1 MKIVVSLLVVGLVI
15 GVSIAGIGSDAIK
28 VGALVPL
35 SGSIA
40 PYGPPIIDG
49 AKLAVEQINAAGGVL
64 GKRLELVVRDTA
76 SSPDVGRDAARK
88 LVELDRVPAIIGAF
102 SSGVTL
108 AVSSVT
114 IPAEVVLISPVSVS
128 AAISALDD
136 NDYVFRTI
144 VSNDVQG
151 KVLARLARLLNYD
164 TVSIIYVNNAYGKD
178 LTDGFTK
185 SYTRYGGKVDASVPY
200 EQDKPSYRSEI
211 GKAIASNPE
220 ALLLISYAVDGRK
233 QIVEAIEAGYQGKFL
248 FSSSM
253 TGKEVAPG
261 PGCISANEP
270 GPIEGAFGTAP
281 AGTGFHVDQFNADF
295 TAKFGAV
302 NVPPF
307 YYQAYDAAIL
317 VALAIERAG
326 KATGEAIRDNLRAV
340 ANPPGEKIYYG
351 EWAKAIALLNAGKEI
366 DYEGVSGPVDFN
378 ATGGVTAEI
387 LIWQV
392 KGCQVVPVLTVSG

>member
-1 MKIVVSLLVVGLVI
+1 MKRVLVFLLVL
-15 GVSIAGIGSDAIK
+15 SIACVIAIGADEIK
-28 VGALVPL
+28 IGALVPL
-35 SGSIA
+35 SGAIA

-64 GKRLELVVRDTA
+64 GKKIELVVRDTA

-178 LTDGFTK
+178 LADGFTK
-185 SYTRYGGKVDASVPY
+185 NYTRYGGKVEASIPY
-200 EQDKPSYRSEI
+200 VQDKPSYRSEI
-211 GKAIASNPE
+211 EKAIASNPE

-233 QIVEAIEAGYQGKFL
+233 QIVEAIEAGYNGKFL

-261 PGCISANEP
+261 PGCLSADKP
-270 GPIEGAFGTAP
+270 GPVEGAFGTAP

-295 TAKFGAV
+295 TAKFGSV

-351 EWAKAIALLNAGKEI
+351 EWAKAVALLKAGKEI
-366 DYEGVSGPVDFN
+366 NYEGVSGPVDFN
-378 ATGGVTAEI
+378 ATGGVTAKI

-392 KGCQVVPVLTVSG
+392 KGCHVVPVLTVSG

>member
-1 MKIVVSLLVVGLVI
+1 MRRIFALLVLGLVI
-15 GVSIAGIGSDAIK
+15 GIGAAG
-28 VGALVPL
+28 VGADVIKIGALAPL
-35 SGSIA
+35 SGAIA
-40 PYGPPIIDG
+40 PYGPPIING

-64 GKRLELVVRDTA
+64 GEKLDLVVRDTA
-76 SSPDVGRDAARK
+76 SVPDVGRDAARK
-88 LVELDRVPAIIGAF
+88 LVEIDRVPAIIGAF

-114 IPAEVVLISPVSVS
+114 IPAEVVLVSPVSVS
-128 AAISALDD
+128 AAISALNDD
-136 NDYVFRTI
+136 DYVFCTI

-151 KVLARLARLLNYD
+151 RVLARLARLLNYD
-164 TVSIIYVNNAYGKD
+164 TVSVVYIDNAYGKD
-178 LTDGFTK
+178 LADGFVQ
-185 SYTRYGGKVDASVPY
+185 SYARYGGTVDAAVPY
-200 EQDKPSYRSEI
+200 EQDRPSYRSEI
-211 GKAIASNPE
+211 EKAIADNPE
-220 ALLLISYAVDGRK
+220 ALLLISYAIDGRK

-261 PGCISANEP
+261 PGCISADEP

-281 AGTGFHVDQFNADF
+281 AGTGFRVEQFEADF
-295 TAKFGAV
+295 TARFGAV

-307 YYQAYDAAIL
+307 YYQAYDAAML

-340 ANPPGEKIYYG
+340 ANPPGEKVYYG
-351 EWAKAIALLNAGKEI
+351 EWAKAVSLLKAGKEI
-366 DYEGVSGPVDFN
+366 NYEGVSGSVDFN
-378 ATGGVTAEI
+378 SKGGVTAKI

-392 KGCQVVPVLTVSG
+392 KGCQVMPVLSVSG

>member
-1 MKIVVSLLVVGLVI
+1 VIKI
-15 GVSIAGIGSDAIK
+15 
-28 VGALVPL
+28 GALAPL
-35 SGSIA
+35 SGAIA
-40 PYGPPIIDG
+40 PYGPPIING

-64 GKRLELVVRDTA
+64 GEKLDLVVRDTA
-76 SSPDVGRDAARK
+76 SVPDVGRDAARK
-88 LVELDRVPAIIGAF
+88 LVEIDRVPAIIGAF

-114 IPAEVVLISPVSVS
+114 IPAEVVLVSPVSVS
-128 AAISALDD
+128 AAISALNDD
-136 NDYVFRTI
+136 DYVFCTI

-151 KVLARLARLLNYD
+151 RVLARLARLLNYD
-164 TVSIIYVNNAYGKD
+164 TVSVVYIDNAYGKD
-178 LTDGFTK
+178 LADGFVQ
-185 SYTRYGGKVDASVPY
+185 SYARYGGTVDAAVPY
-200 EQDKPSYRSEI
+200 EQDRPSYRSEI
-211 GKAIASNPE
+211 EKAIADNPE
-220 ALLLISYAVDGRK
+220 ALLLISYAIDGRK

-261 PGCISANEP
+261 PGCISADEP

-281 AGTGFHVDQFNADF
+281 AGTGFRVEQFEADF
-295 TAKFGAV
+295 TARFGAV

-307 YYQAYDAAIL
+307 YYQAYDAAML

-340 ANPPGEKIYYG
+340 ANPPGEKVYYG
-351 EWAKAIALLNAGKEI
+351 EWAKAVSLLKAGKEI
-366 DYEGVSGPVDFN
+366 NYEGVSGSVDFN
-378 ATGGVTAEI
+378 SKGGVTAKI

-392 KGCQVVPVLTVSG
+392 KGCQVMPVLSVSG

>member
-15 GVSIAGIGSDAIK
+15 GVGIAGIGSDAIK

-185 SYTRYGGKVDASVPY
+185 SYTRYGGTVDAAVPY

-351 EWAKAIALLNAGKEI
+351 EWAKAIALLNAGEEI